1 MRQRDPRFWV
11 WAESLALLQGAERL
25 PFRFS
30 ALAGPQSLPCWEPS
44 VDMYEERDEL
54 LLLVALPGVSAPNL
68 EVVCEGSRL
77 IVRGNRPIPQTFY
90 RATIHRLEIPYG
102 KFERRIALPAGDFL
116 LREQFFE
123 DGCLILV
130 LHRI

>member
-11 WAESLALLQGAERL
+11 WAESLALLHGAERL

-30 ALAGPQSLPCWEPS
+30 ALAGAQSLPCWEPS

-54 LLLVALPGVSAPNL
+54 RLLVALPGVSAQNL
-68 EVVCEGSRL
+68 EVVCADSRL
-77 IVRGNRPIPQTFY
+77 IVRGSRPMPQTFF
-90 RATIHRLEIPYG
+90 RATLHRLEIPYG

-116 LREQFFE
+116 LREQFLE
-123 DGCLILV
+123 AGCLTLV
-130 LHRI
+130 LQRL